1 MFIVKEI
8 IYGLGQETW
17 ENRICSFKTE
27 EEAQKFV
34 DYNYSCDYFVEEEDE

>member
-1 MFIVKEI
+1 MFVVKDR

-17 ENRICSFKTE
+17 ENRIEFFNTE

-34 DYNYSCDYFVEEEDE
+34 DYNYSCDYFVEEEE